1 MILIE
6 QEEEKM
12 MQVIEISKSDLAGA
26 RDTGNREFLETTF
39 KKAEE
44 IIKAGGSVHLMQ
56 VFSDASKEIADI
68 IDNMEQ
74 LAHVKT
80 IYLR

>member
-1 MILIE
+1 MPEVL
-6 QEEEKM
+6 Q
-12 MQVIEISKSDLAGA
+12 ISKSDLAGA
-26 RDTGNREFLETTF
+26 RDTDNKEFLQTTF

-44 IIKAGGSVHLMQ
+44 VIRAGGSVYLMQ

-68 IDNMEQ
+68 IENLDQ
-74 LAHVKT
+74 LAHFKT